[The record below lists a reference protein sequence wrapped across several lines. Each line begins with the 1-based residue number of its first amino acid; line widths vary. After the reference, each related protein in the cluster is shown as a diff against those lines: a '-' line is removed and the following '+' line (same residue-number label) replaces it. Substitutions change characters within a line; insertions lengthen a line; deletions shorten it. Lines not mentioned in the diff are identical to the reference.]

1 MRVPACIF
9 VMASLLL
16 GQDPSKLTP
25 EARSFIEVHFLAA
38 KRAEADSD
46 FAEAIDEYR
55 EILKKYPKLVPAV
68 YQNLGLV
75 YYLARKYEAAI
86 ETFREGIQLDPSMVG
101 ARLFL
106 GTAYL
111 DTEQP
116 DKALPHLEY
125 AQKQKPT
132 TESATALGL
141 AYSALRQYDKAAQYF
156 KFGLDSSE
164 QKDKQLYFIGDSYLK
179 SSERVANILAEKN
192 PDSKYD
198 HLLAAKI
205 LESQDRYQMAARE
218 YLEAGK
224 KDPFNAAI
232 FSPLA
237 RMLAVL
243 GLDKPSELALA
254 RYRQLMV
261 VDQRA
266 TLDASKLPK
275 GQTADVGPK
284 IDYEGDLKAL
294 PPVDARNL
302 PPLPML
308 NSDVNAEL
316 RKRLSSDR
324 TAKWKAG
331 TDNLLHARWPEGIAA
346 LEGIPPADWLRDYL
360 IATAYLWRDEYHKA
374 EETLGRQALKSQTSP
389 SVQMLVWEVNQQLS
403 FLHFNRLLDEFPQ
416 SARAHFLKGRT
427 LDAQGNKDAEAE
439 YQAAIAADPSQSEA
453 RIALAD
459 FYLSNSKYQEALAEC
474 QKTLEV
480 NSYYSPAKIRMGRIY
495 IQLRDPQKGMPY
507 VQSVL
512 KTDPDDAQARA
523 DLARGF
529 ELLGEVDKAIAEY
542 QRALALD
549 PSLNRIHY
557 VLGRIY
563 RKEGKAELAD
573 NEFRVF
579 AQNEA
584 RERAKHLT
592 NAKQLQENQ
601 ADKSG
606 RASH

>member
-1 MRVPACIF
+1 MRVLAGICL
-9 VMASLLL
+9 MATFLL

-25 EARSFIEVHFLAA
+25 EARSFIEAHFLAA
-38 KRAEADSD
+38 RQAEADAD
-46 FAEAIDEYR
+46 FAKAIDEYGQIVKR
-55 EILKKYPKLVPAV
+55 YPKLVPPV

-75 YYLARKYEAAI
+75 YYVARKYDAAI
-86 ETFREGIQLDPSMVG
+86 ETLSEAIRLDPSMVG

-125 AQKQKPT
+125 AHKQKPT
-132 TESATALGL
+132 TESATTLGL
-141 AYSALRQYDKAAQYF
+141 AYSGLKQYDKAARYF
-156 KFGLDSSE
+156 KLGLEGSE
-164 QKDKQLYFIGDSYLK
+164 QKDNQLYFIADSYLK
-179 SSERVANILAEKN
+179 LSERVANSLAEKN

-205 LESQDRYQMAARE
+205 VESQDRYQMAARE

-232 FSPLA
+232 FFPLA
-237 RMLAVL
+237 RMLAIL
-243 GLDKPSELALA
+243 GLDKPSGLALE

-275 GQTADVGPK
+275 GQAADVGPK
-284 IDYEGDLKAL
+284 TDYEGDLRAL

-302 PPLPML
+302 PPLPLL

-316 RKRLSSDR
+316 RKRLASDH
-324 TAKWKAG
+324 AEKWKAG
-331 TDNLLHARWPEGIAA
+331 TEHLLHARWRQGIAA
-346 LEGIPPADWLRDYL
+346 LEGIPATDWLRDYL
-360 IATAYLWRDEYHKA
+360 MATAYLWSDEYDKA
-374 EETLGRQALKSQTSP
+374 EEILSHHALKSQTSP
-389 SVQMLVWEVNQQLS
+389 SVQMLDWGVNQQLS
-403 FLHFNRLLDEFPQ
+403 FLYFSRLLEEFPK

-427 LDAQGNKDAEAE
+427 LDAQSNKDAEAE
-439 YQAAIAADPSQSEA
+439 YQAAIAADPAQTEA

-474 QKTLEV
+474 QKALEI
-480 NSYYSPAKIRMGRIY
+480 NSYFSPAKIRIGRIY
-495 IQLRDPQKGMPY
+495 IQLRDPQKGIPY

-529 ELLGEVDKAIAEY
+529 ELLGEVDKAVTEY
-542 QRALALD
+542 QRALKLD
-549 PSLNRIHY
+549 PSLTRIHY

-563 RKEGKAELAD
+563 RKQGKAELAD

-579 AQNEA
+579 EQNEA
-584 RERAKHLT
+584 SERAKHLT
-592 NAKQLQENQ
+592 VGKQLPENQ
-601 ADKSG
+601 ADEPA
-606 RASH
+606 RPPH